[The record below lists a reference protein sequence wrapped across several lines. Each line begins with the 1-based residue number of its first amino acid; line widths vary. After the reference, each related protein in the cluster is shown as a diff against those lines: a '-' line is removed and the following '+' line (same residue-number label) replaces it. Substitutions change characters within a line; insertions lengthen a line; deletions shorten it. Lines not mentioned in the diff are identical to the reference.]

1 MTNLGAFFLAVAIF
15 FLGFAIDNGL
25 TNISRALALHTALHT
40 ESEKKDDN
48 T

>member
-1 MTNLGAFFLAVAIF
+1 MTNLGAFFLAVAIC
-15 FLGFAIDNGL
+15 FLGIAIDNGL

-40 ESEKKDDN
+40 ESEKKNDN